1 MKIAITCHYAS
12 LPEDHPTWKRAIE
25 AAEVV
30 LSEKVNLSKEELL
43 DFVSDADALISGTD
57 FIKEDVIAELPDCLK
72 IISRPAVGYDRV
84 DIKAARAR
92 GIDVCNAPG
101 TNSNAVAELAMGLM
115 LCCVRSLPYH
125 FTNTKQKLWK
135 NDRNGMELTGK
146 TLGILGLGAIGKEL
160 AKKAAAFGM
169 KVLGYS
175 RHIDESFCKEYGIIP
190 ADRETILQE
199 SDVISLHMPQTP
211 LTKESINKE
220 AFAQMKKG
228 VILINTSRG
237 YLVNRADLVDAIKA
251 GIVASYGTDVMQ
263 EEPPETDDPLFS
275 LDEVVIT
282 PHMGASTEEAH
293 IKMMDVAMTN
303 ALDILEGKACKNI
316 VN

>member
-72 IISRPAVGYDRV
+72 VISRPAVGYDRV

-115 LCCVRSLPYH
+115 LCCARSLPYH
-125 FTNTKQKLWK
+125 FANTKQKLWK

-190 ADRETILQE
+190 ADRETILRE

-237 YLVNRADLVDAIKA
+237 YLVNRADLVDAIR
-251 GIVASYGTDVMQ
+251 Q
-263 EEPPETDDPLFS
+263 ES
-275 LDEVVIT
+275 LHPMEQ
-282 PHMGASTEEAH
+282 MSCRRNRRRQ
-293 IKMMDVAMTN
+293 MTRCFHWMK
-303 ALDILEGKACKNI
+303 L
-316 VN
+316 

>member
-57 FIKEDVIAELPDCLK
+57 
-72 IISRPAVGYDRV
+72 AVGYDRV

-115 LCCVRSLPYH
+115 LCCARSLPYH

>member
-72 IISRPAVGYDRV
+72 VISRPAVGYDRV

-115 LCCVRSLPYH
+115 LCCARSLPYH
-125 FTNTKQKLWK
+125 FANTKQKLWK

-175 RHIDESFCKEYGIIP
+175 RHIDEAFCKEYGIIP
-190 ADRETILQE
+190 ADRETILRE

-211 LTKESINKE
+211 LTKESINKD

-263 EEPPETDDPLFS
+263 EEPPEADDPLFS

-303 ALDILEGKACKNI
+303 ALDILEGKPCKNI

>member
-30 LSEKVNLSKEELL
+30 LSEKVNLSKEELW

-72 IISRPAVGYDRV
+72 VISRPAVGYDRV

-115 LCCVRSLPYH
+115 LCCARTLPYH
-125 FTNTKQKLWK
+125 FANTKQKLWK

-160 AKKAAAFGM
+160 AKKAASDYPALKFPEEKPEQPSFDR
-169 KVLGYS
+169 KV
-175 RHIDESFCKEYGIIP
+175 RKNPGIRQKGRVKLKTMGCDAVMIGH
-190 ADRETILQE
+190 ETIDLRYVEQLVDSE
-199 SDVISLHMPQTP
+199 QLNTLGQIVRFLEEEIFDGRKTLGQAIEQVENVLD
-211 LTKESINKE
+211 
-220 AFAQMKKG
+220 KKG
-228 VILINTSRG
+228 LAGVCEGNTVPGNLARPRIQEI
-237 YLVNRADLVDAIKA
+237 YACMNRYRKL
-251 GIVASYGTDVMQ
+251 GTDRK
-263 EEPPETDDPLFS
+263 ER
-275 LDEVVIT
+275 
-282 PHMGASTEEAH
+282 G
-293 IKMMDVAMTN
+293 
-303 ALDILEGKACKNI
+303 
-316 VN
+316 

>member
-12 LPEDHPTWKRAIE
+12 LPEDHPTWKRAVAE
-25 AAEVV
+25 ADVV
-30 LSEKVNLSKEELL
+30 LSEKVNLTKEELL
-43 DFVSDADALISGTD
+43 EFVSDANALISGTD
-57 FIKEDVIAELPDCLK
+57 FIKEDVIAELPECLK
-72 IISRPAVGYDRV
+72 VISRPAVGYDRV

-115 LCCVRSLPYH
+115 LCCARQLPYH
-125 FTNTKQKLWK
+125 FANTKQKLWK
-135 NDRNGMELTGK
+135 NDKNGMELTGK
-146 TLGILGLGAIGKEL
+146 TLGIWGLGAIGKEL
-160 AKKAAAFGM
+160 AKKASAFGM

-175 RHIDESFCKEYGIIP
+175 RHIDEEFCRTYGIIP
-190 ADRETILQE
+190 SDRETILRE

-237 YLVNRADLVDAIKA
+237 YLVNRADLVEAIQS

-263 EEPPETDDPLFS
+263 EEPPAADDPLFNM
-275 LDEVVIT
+275 EQVVIT

-303 ALDILEGKACKNI
+303 VLDILEGKTCKNI

>member
-1 MKIAITCHYAS
+1 M
-12 LPEDHPTWKRAIE
+12 
-25 AAEVV
+25 
-30 LSEKVNLSKEELL
+30 
-43 DFVSDADALISGTD
+43 ISGTD

-72 IISRPAVGYDRV
+72 VISRPAVGYDRV

-115 LCCVRSLPYH
+115 LCCARSLPYH
-125 FTNTKQKLWK
+125 FANTKQKLWK

>member
-72 IISRPAVGYDRV
+72 VISRPAVGYDRV

-115 LCCVRSLPYH
+115 LCCARSLPYH
-125 FTNTKQKLWK
+125 FANTKQKLWK

-169 KVLGYS
+169 KVMS
-175 RHIDESFCKEYGIIP
+175 HSAKNMESYLLTGRRFCRK
-190 ADRETILQE
+190 
-199 SDVISLHMPQTP
+199 
-211 LTKESINKE
+211 
-220 AFAQMKKG
+220 
-228 VILINTSRG
+228 
-237 YLVNRADLVDAIKA
+237 
-251 GIVASYGTDVMQ
+251 VM
-263 EEPPETDDPLFS
+263 LFPCICHR
-275 LDEVVIT
+275 LR
-282 PHMGASTEEAH
+282 
-293 IKMMDVAMTN
+293 
-303 ALDILEGKACKNI
+303 
-316 VN
+316 